1 MNTTAGPGT
10 GPALNPSHP
19 NIELES
25 QDMSAHLVSS
35 VSVPRLAVLAVLSF
49 LTVGFAGAQAATPTA
64 KPAEKCLGDL
74 TAFDTTLQK
83 DGYWFH
89 GSGYGYGYPLYALG
103 AEHSPM
109 PVQTSATATAARYS
123 RARPGYEI
131 RTLLASANILAQRGD
146 QQGCESLLSQT
157 RDIYTSYAAQ
167 LRSDRVAHVDSP
179 RWRREQIASAVPVTS
194 SDVAYRSDE
203 LVGAGVVNPAG
214 DNLGSIDDIVM
225 SPQTGKIA
233 YLVIG
238 RGGIFG
244 IGEKYVP
251 VPWGDFK
258 AAPGAA
264 LLVLDTGKAA
274 LETAPQVKED
284 QAFSPAD
291 FATKSQKVDDYWM
304 THLPK

>member
-1 MNTTAGPGT
+1 
-10 GPALNPSHP
+10 
-19 NIELES
+19 
-25 QDMSAHLVSS
+25 MSAHLVSFTS
-35 VSVPRLAVLAVLSF
+35 APRLAVLAALSF
-49 LTVGFAGAQAATPTA
+49 LAVGFVGAQAATTA
-64 KPAEKCLGDL
+64 SKPAEKCLGDL
-74 TAFDTTLQK
+74 TAFDSTLQK

-89 GSGYGYGYPLYALG
+89 GAGYGYGYPLYGYGYALG

-179 RWRREQIASAVPVTS
+179 GWRREQIASAVPVAS

-214 DNLGSIDDIVM
+214 DNLGSIDD
-225 SPQTGKIA
+225 
-233 YLVIG
+233 
-238 RGGIFG
+238 FG

-251 VPWGDFK
+251 VPWADFK

-264 LLVLDTGKAA
+264 LLVLDTAKAN
-274 LETAPQVKED
+274 LDTAPHVKEN

-291 FATKSQKVDDYWM
+291 FATQSQKVDDYWM
-304 THLPK
+304 AHLPK

>member
-1 MNTTAGPGT
+1 
-10 GPALNPSHP
+10 
-19 NIELES
+19 
-25 QDMSAHLVSS
+25 MSAHLVSS
-35 VSVPRLAVLAVLSF
+35 ISAPRLAVLAALSF
-49 LTVGFAGAQAATPTA
+49 LAVGFVGAQAATTA
-64 KPAEKCLGDL
+64 SKPAEKCLGDL
-74 TAFDTTLQK
+74 TAFDSTLQK

-89 GSGYGYGYPLYALG
+89 GAGYGYGYPLYGYGYALG

-109 PVQTSATATAARYS
+109 PVQTSATATATRYS

-179 RWRREQIASAVPVTS
+179 GWRREQIASAVPVAS

-251 VPWGDFK
+251 IPWADFK
-258 AAPGAA
+258 AAPGAE
-264 LLVLDTGKAA
+264 LLVLDTAKAN
-274 LETAPQVKED
+274 LDTAPQVKEN

-291 FATKSQKVDDYWM
+291 FATQSQKVDDYWM
-304 THLPK
+304 AHLPK